1 MIPESFFVK
10 WQAEAARLQALRARV
25 EGATLLMRVLAD
37 IRSIQLEIAAETLSL
52 RKAAFESGYTSDHLG
67 RLVRT
72 GSIPNAGRR
81 NAPRIRRT
89 DLPRKAS
96 PLTAQCPACTLYHAT
111 PGQIARSVVTS
122 KGVTDE

>member
-1 MIPESFFVK
+1 MTPTEFFAK
-10 WQAEAARLQALRARV
+10 WQSEADMLEGAQV
-25 EGATLLMRVLAD
+25 QGATLLRRVLAD
-37 IRSIQLEIAAETLSL
+37 FRSIQEEMAAETLSL
-52 RKAAFESGYTSDHLG
+52 REAAIESGYSPDHLG

-89 DLPRKAS
+89 DLPRKTS
-96 PLTAQCPACTLYHAT
+96 PLTARSTALKLYLAT
-111 PGQIARSVVTS
+111 PRQIARSVVTS